1 MKPTGKGTKRFHR
14 GDRLRSKGRFDAVFR
29 DCRLFRFREMTLR
42 ILPNGL
48 GHSRLGIVVGRRH
61 GNAVRRNRMK
71 RLLRE
76 AFRLNRGMLSVPCD
90 VVIVPRTAWRELFLG
105 EIEPV
110 LRKALDSANAAFA
123 DG

>member
-1 MKPTGKGTKRFHR
+1 
-14 GDRLRSKGRFDAVFR
+14 
-29 DCRLFRFREMTLR
+29 MTLR